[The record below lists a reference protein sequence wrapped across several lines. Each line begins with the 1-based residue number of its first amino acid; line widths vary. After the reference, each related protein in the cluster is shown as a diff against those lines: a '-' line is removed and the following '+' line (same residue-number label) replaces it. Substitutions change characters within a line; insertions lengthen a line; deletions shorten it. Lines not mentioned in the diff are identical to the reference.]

1 VANEVVVI
9 GKQLAARM
17 GPECVQALH
26 RVCSA
31 VRAAGASSVK
41 IAELRCEGEATCLVA
56 FVRWRIPGGTRRREV
71 WGLAATG
78 QPLEVQVRVLVKQLA
93 DCHD

>member
-1 VANEVVVI
+1 MANEAVVI
-9 GKQLAARM
+9 GQQLAARM

-31 VRAAGASSVK
+31 LRATGASSVK
-41 IAELRCEGEATCLVA
+41 VVELRCEGEATRLVA

-71 WGLAATG
+71 WGLAAPG
-78 QPLEVQVRVLVKQLA
+78 QPLEVQVRVLAKQLA
-93 DCHD
+93 DCHE